1 MKNPCECSC
10 CTSSSLS
17 SLCFTRSR
25 GTFDARDCTP
35 EQCSSRFPDECP
47 RHPHPG
53 ITTATSVGGFERS
66 YNPALSGA
74 FNRAFGDVIVFNLVA
89 IWGGIFI
96 FIYGLFLAIY
106 CLATKKW
113 WEGGRKWTWGIFGIL
128 VVVYL
133 VVLLVLGLKAARP
146 PTEDSQKSE

>member
-1 MKNPCECSC
+1 MKYDDYLELDFTDI
-10 CTSSSLS
+10 TSPPVLN
-17 SLCFTRSR
+17 R
-25 GTFDARDCTP
+25 RDFIRT
-35 EQCSSRFPDECP
+35 
-47 RHPHPG
+47 
-53 ITTATSVGGFERS
+53 VG
-66 YNPALSGA
+66 
-74 FNRAFGDVIVFNLVA
+74 
-89 IWGGIFI
+89 GGIFI